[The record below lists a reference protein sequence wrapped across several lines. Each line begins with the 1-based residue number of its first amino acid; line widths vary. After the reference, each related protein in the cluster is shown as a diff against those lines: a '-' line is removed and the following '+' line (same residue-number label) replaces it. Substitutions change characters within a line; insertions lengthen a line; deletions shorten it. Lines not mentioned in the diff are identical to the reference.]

1 MAKNYGNQLPIKVLI
16 VDDEQLVRK
25 GLRMTID
32 WERHQMTVVDDAPN
46 GKIGW
51 QKFLEHRPHLVITD
65 IVMPEMNGIELV
77 QNIRKEAPDAAI
89 LFLSCHRDFNYAKL
103 GIQLN
108 VVDYIVKTDMDDD
121 YIHESLNLIY
131 RNYMEATDK
140 HQDAPE
146 PDVKKSD
153 GAKESVLDWL
163 GKRSYSAKNELLRRL
178 HGEWKW
184 MWSNSYLIH
193 VYQSQEA
200 LAPLEKILNPW
211 KDLSKAYPDRMQLL
225 EFDGKSA
232 FLACSPDRLDYSLA
246 KLVEMKINFRDLEW
260 RQSKLI
266 ASPES
271 WLESMSRLY
280 RIHQVEQNTR
290 LFSTAHKEDIIQAI
304 DFIDEHLD
312 QDIRAADVAAMI
324 GVSRSY
330 FSTIFKEATG
340 CSIISFIS
348 ERKLRRAKE
357 LLSVASI
364 RTEEVAEKVG
374 IQDVK
379 YFSKWFKKQ
388 AEITPAQYRM
398 QTK

>member
-1 MAKNYGNQLPIKVLI
+1 MAKDYGNPFPLKVLI

-32 WERHQMTVVDDAPN
+32 WEQHHMTVVDDAPN
-46 GKIGW
+46 GRIGW

-77 QNIRKEAPDAAI
+77 QNIRKEAPDTAI

-108 VVDYIVKTDMDDD
+108 VEDYIVKTDMDDD
-121 YIHESLNLIY
+121 HINASLNLIY
-131 RNYMEATDK
+131 RKYMEPARENRVT
-140 HQDAPE
+140 PE
-146 PDVKKSD
+146 PEVKSPDAVKKSINQ
-153 GAKESVLDWL
+153 WL
-163 GKRSYSAKNELLRRL
+163 GKQSYSAKDFLLKRL
-178 HGEWKW
+178 RTEWKW
-184 MWSNSYLIH
+184 MLSYSYLIH
-193 VYQSQEA
+193 IYQSGEA
-200 LAPLEKILNPW
+200 SGPLEELLSPW
-211 KDLSKAYPDRMQLL
+211 KDFPESYSDCLKLL
-225 EFDGKSA
+225 EFDGDSA
-232 FLACSPDRLDYSLA
+232 FLACSPEVLDYGLA
-246 KLVEMKINFRDLEW
+246 KLVEMKINHRDLEW
-260 RQSKLI
+260 RQSRPI
-266 ASPES
+266 SSTES
-271 WLESMSRLY
+271 WLDSLSRLH
-280 RIHQVEQNTR
+280 RIRQVEQSTR
-290 LFSTAHKEDIIQAI
+290 LFRTAHKEDIIQAI
-304 DFIDEHLD
+304 DFIEEHLD
-312 QDIRAADVAAMI
+312 QDIRAADVAAKI

-357 LLSVASI
+357 LLSVTSI

-388 AEITPAQYRM
+388 AEITPVQYRM
-398 QTK
+398 LTK